1 MKDLEKVSLAQ
12 EQFEKEYTQ
21 GIEEEGFY
29 LSTGI
34 GRDKKSKELTLELR
48 IMPKEGKIE
57 ELQQSKIEVGEVGL
71 GKEFG
76 IKIKV
81 KVPVKEGD
89 VLEVFDETVRKK
101 GA

>member
-57 ELQQSKIEVGEVGL
+57 ELVQEAQERVDKILPEKYQGFPVHAVYMN
-71 GKEFG
+71 
-76 IKIKV
+76 
-81 KVPVKEGD
+81 VPKA
-89 VLEVFDETVRKK
+89 L
-101 GA
+101 